1 MLNIKKNIRYTN
13 KNILATG
20 GFDQDGKIL
29 TDLFYKKKIRLNI
42 ISKNKNLNKKLLI
55 KRIILFIRIQ

>member
-1 MLNIKKNIRYTN
+1 MN
-13 KNILATG
+13 KNILVTG

-55 KRIILFIRIQ
+55 KRIILFISNLI

>member
-1 MLNIKKNIRYTN
+1 MFNIKKNIRYTN

-42 ISKNKNLNKKLLI
+42 I
-55 KRIILFIRIQ
+55 